1 MDQKLD
7 VRIVILSAVMTS
19 GLLFAQSTLEGVLLA
34 VCDDVMGLI
43 PPIAFLLVAT
53 AAVAYALGGVMS
65 AEMRARTHV
74 WAQSLLIGAIIGG
87 ILYIVVPRLLGALIS
102 AGLDPTT
109 CQQVRRELCNGT
121 YSGVCRDVIC
131 DSLNC

>member
-1 MDQKLD
+1 
-7 VRIVILSAVMTS
+7 MTS
-19 GLLFAQSTLEGVLLA
+19 GLLFAQSLEGVLLG

-43 PPIAFLLVAT
+43 PPIAFLLIAT

-102 AGLDPTT
+102 AGLDEGTRL
-109 CQQVRRELCNGT
+109 QVCGELCSGT

-131 DSLNC
+131 ESLNCPS